1 MSEVESNQ
9 ILTLTD
15 EEGNDH
21 EFEVIQVLEIEDK
34 TYTILMPAEENSNDE
49 DEAII
54 LRMDK
59 DGEGN
64 DILSYIEDDAE
75 WDMVAEVYDT
85 LYFQEQGGNDDNL

>member
-1 MSEVESNQ
+1 MSEVENNQ

-21 EFEVIQVLEIEDK
+21 EFEVIQVLEIEEK
-34 TYTILMPAEENSNDE
+34 TYTILSPLEETGNEE

-54 LRMDK
+54 LRLDK
-59 DGEGN
+59 DEAGN
-64 DILSYIEDDAE
+64 DVLSFIEDDAE

-85 LYFQEQGGNDDNL
+85 LYFQEQGGNDNEL